1 MAALV
6 EGEEAVAVVEAFQKN
21 VVVRRAAT
29 TRVREGVDELEDL
42 LDVDLVE
49 GEEWQEWLEPLATR
63 LEKGLRTLLPS
74 QRFLPVMARNLVAF
88 SALGATISLGAPLLF
103 QRLGI

>member
-21 VVVRRAAT
+21 VVVWRAAT
-29 TRVREGVDELEDL
+29 TRAREGVDELEDL

-49 GEEWQEWLEPLATR
+49 GEEWLEPLAMR
-63 LEKGLRTLLPS
+63 LENGLEQLVH
-74 QRFLPVMARNLVAF
+74 QRQ
-88 SALGATISLGAPLLF
+88 G
-103 QRLGI
+103 